1 MKVTTRRSFFQY
13 MAMLGMVTFSTT
25 PLYAKGTKEQYL
37 YQETPKGDK
46 ECSIC
51 LHFIPEE
58 NKCKMVKGSINPH
71 GYCAAFFMNP
81 KMK

>member
-13 MAMLGMVTFSTT
+13 MAMLGMVTFSAA
-25 PLYAKGTKEQYL
+25 PLYAKGTKEKYL
-37 YQETPKGDK
+37 YQKTPKGDK

-58 NKCKMVKGSINPH
+58 NKCKMVEGTISPH

-81 KMK
+81 KKK